1 MRKLESLLNDI
12 PFENLPPAWTTF
24 DLETFSRSKKLW
36 DYQQHSLEN
45 ALKALWMYYE
55 DSGEAAPSGVAGVGR
70 VAPQGRIETAW
81 RKERFMA
88 WYQENEIPIEPTLPL
103 GKKRDNAAL
112 LAPYY
117 PITES
122 PSPLFGRGARGEGG
136 SIPYHHF
143 INRMGFWMATGS
155 GKTLVIVKLIE
166 LLAGL
171 MKNGSLPV
179 RDVLMLTHREDL
191 LQQLREHVN
200 DYNAAGGSLY
210 ISLKELKE
218 YPQVKRGLPSLLSH
232 QEITVFYYRSDNLSD
247 EQKERIIDFR
257 NYDNNGQWYLLL
269 DEAHKG
275 DKEDSKRQH
284 IYNIL
289 SRDGFLF
296 NFSATFTDPRDIL
309 TTAAEFNLSSFIEAG
324 YGKHISILKQEN
336 RAFRKQED
344 YTDEEKQK
352 IVLQSLLMLAYVR
365 KAQERLCEAA
375 GSALYH
381 RPLLLALVNS
391 VNVEEADLK
400 LFFRE
405 IGRIGRGEVNPS
417 AFARA
422 KSDLRAEL
430 DPSTGSGHGLG
441 PAYLYEEERFH
452 LDASL
457 FDPLGLGDVLHYVFN
472 AEGPGEIEVLV
483 RPSNDKELAFKLKS
497 AAAPFALIK
506 IGTTSDWLKTELV
519 GYEVVKGFEDESF
532 FARLNSDDSD
542 INLLMGSRS
551 FYEGWDSNRPN
562 VITFINI
569 GTGTEARKFIL
580 QSVGRGVRIEPLK
593 GKRKRLASLR
603 AAREVDEQTF
613 QSARPY
619 LLAVESLLIFGT
631 NRAALETVFTELDQE
646 KEKDLGLELP
656 LDVNESAI
664 AGQPLLVPT
673 YHTTDRLLVEER
685 KLRKFEL
692 PAPELAILRGYVDYL
707 GDDRLLLAHHD
718 MRPRQI
724 GLLQESLAAPDDYF
738 NTDGEKKFGTVDILL
753 PRLTRYF
760 DIFQREVDGFKPLE
774 DEINHFKR
782 IRVFL
787 ENIEELQKKIARV
800 KNYKKPQSSI
810 EDITRKLA
818 IGEISQ
824 EEAATRLNAFVNAI
838 KEDTYSDKGVT
849 LHLKNIPGH
858 YYLPLILS
866 DDAKHMLINYSVQ
879 VESEKIFLRE
889 LDAYLDTPDNDFR
902 AFDWWMFSRADEN
915 ADTIT
920 LPYYHPRENRIRDF
934 HPDFIFWLKKGDS
947 YWILFVD
954 PKGMTVTDYQYK
966 IDGYKELFVDH
977 ASGQPREFK
986 HNGLTVRVGLAMYTP
1001 DANQAPKEYS
1011 DFWYDHPRQILRR
1024 LTI

>member
-1 MRKLESLLNDI
+1 MRKLETLLNDI
-12 PFENLPPAWTTF
+12 PFENLPPVWTTF
-24 DLETFSRSKKLW
+24 DLEIFSRSKKMW
-36 DYQQHSLEN
+36 DYQQRALQN
-45 ALKALWMYYE
+45 AIKALWKYYE
-55 DSGEAAPSGVAGVGR
+55 EFSETIPSKLLGAN
-70 VAPQGRIETAW
+70 IL
-81 RKERFMA
+81 RKERFMV
-88 WYQENEIPIEPTLPL
+88 WYQENDIPLDPTLPL
-103 GKKRDNAAL
+103 GKKRDNTAL
-112 LAPYY
+112 LGEYF
-117 PITES
+117 PIEEN
-122 PSPLFGRGARGEGG
+122 A
-136 SIPYHHF
+136 IPYQHF
-143 INRMGFWMATGS
+143 INRMCFWMATGS

-171 MKNGSLPV
+171 MKRGSIPV
-179 RDVLMLTHREDL
+179 RDMMMLTHREDL

-218 YPQVKRGLPSLLSH
+218 YPQIKRALPSLLSH
-232 QEITVFYYRSDNLSD
+232 QEITIFYYRSDNLSD

-257 NYDNNGQWYLLL
+257 NYDNNGQWYVLL

-284 IYNIL
+284 IYSIL
-289 SRDGFLF
+289 ARDGFLF

-309 TTAAEFNLSSFIEAG
+309 TTAAEFNLASFIEAG

-344 YTDEEKQK
+344 YTNEEKQK

-375 GSALYH
+375 GNALYH

-405 IGRIGRGEVNPS
+405 IERIGCGEVNPA

-441 PAYLYEEERFH
+441 PAYLYEDTTFR

-457 FDPLGLGDVLHYVFN
+457 YAPLGLGDVLRYVFN
-472 AEGPGEIEVLV
+472 ADGPGEIEVLV

-497 AAAPFALIK
+497 TTAPFALIK
-506 IGTTSDWLKTELV
+506 IGTTSSWMKDELA

-532 FARLNSDDSD
+532 FARLNNDDSD

-593 GKRKRLASLR
+593 GKRKRLASLHN
-603 AAREVDEQTF
+603 AKEVDNQTY
-613 QSARPY
+613 QAARPY
-619 LLAVESLLIFGT
+619 LPAVESLLIFGT
-631 NRAALETVFTELDQE
+631 NRAALETVFTQLDQE
-646 KEKDLGLELP
+646 KEKDLGLILP

-664 AGQPLLVPT
+664 AGQPLLVPV
-673 YHTTDRLLVEER
+673 YRLTDRLLVEER

-692 PAPELAILRGYVDYL
+692 PQTELDILRGYVDYL

-738 NTDGEKKFGTVDILL
+738 NTAGEKKFGTVDILL

-760 DIFQREVDGFKPLE
+760 DILQREVDVFKPLE

-782 IRVFL
+782 IRVL
-787 ENIEELQKKIARV
+787 LQDIEELQKKVARV
-800 KNYKKPQSSI
+800 KNYKKPQGSI
-810 EDITRKLA
+810 EEITHQLA

-824 EEAATRLNAFVNAI
+824 AEAATRINAYINAAP
-838 KEDTYSDKGVT
+838 EESFSASGVT

-866 DDAKHMLINYSVQ
+866 DDAKHVLINYSIQ
-879 VESEKIFLRE
+879 VESEKTFLRE
-889 LDAYLDTPDNDFR
+889 LDAYLDTPYNDFN
-902 AFDWWMFSRADEN
+902 AFDWWMFSRTDESTD
-915 ADTIT
+915 AIV

-934 HPDFIFWLKKGDS
+934 HPDFIFWLKKRDY

-954 PKGMTVTDYQYK
+954 PKGMTVTDYEYK
-966 IDGYKELFVDH
+966 IDGYKELFLDH
-977 ASGQPREFK
+977 TTGQPREFPYG
-986 HNGLTVRVGLAMYTP
+986 GLKVRVGLAMYNKG
-1001 DANQAPKEYS
+1001 ASAASGGYGE
-1011 DFWYDHPRQILRR
+1011 FWYDHPSQILRR
-1024 LTI
+1024 LNTNA

>member
-1 MRKLESLLNDI
+1 MRKLETLLNDLS
-12 PFENLPPAWTTF
+12 FENLPPNWTTF
-24 DLETFSRSKKLW
+24 DLVAFSRSKKMW
-36 DYQQHSLEN
+36 DYQQIALQN
-45 ALKALWMYYE
+45 ALKALWKYFE
-55 DSGEAAPSGVAGVGR
+55 DYSDTNQSELPGINAL
-70 VAPQGRIETAW
+70 
-81 RKERFMA
+81 RKTRFME
-88 WYQENEIPIEPTLPL
+88 WYQENEIPLEPTLPL

-112 LAPYY
+112 LGDYFPVA
-117 PITES
+117 
-122 PSPLFGRGARGEGG
+122 GNA
-136 SIPYHHF
+136 IPYQHF
-143 INRMGFWMATGS
+143 INRMCFWMATGS

-171 MKNGSLPV
+171 MKRGCIPV

-191 LQQLREHVN
+191 IQQLREHVN

-218 YPQVKRGLPSLLSH
+218 YPQIKRGLPSLLSH
-232 QEITVFYYRSDNLSD
+232 QEIAVFYYRSDNMSD

-296 NFSATFTDPRDIL
+296 NFSATFTDQRDIL

-324 YGKHISILKQEN
+324 YGKHISILQQEN

-344 YTDEEKQK
+344 YTNEEKQK
-352 IVLQSLLMLAYVR
+352 IVLQSLLMLTYIR
-365 KAQERLCEAA
+365 KAQEHLCDAV
-375 GSALYH
+375 GCTLFH
-381 RPLLLALVNS
+381 RPLMLALVNS

-405 IGRIGRGEVNPS
+405 IGRIGCGEVIPTT
-417 AFARA
+417 FGRA

-430 DPSTGSGHGLG
+430 ALG
-441 PAYLYEEERFH
+441 PAYLYEDSSFH

-457 FDPLGLGDVLHYVFN
+457 YDPLGMSDVLRYVFN
-472 AEGPGEIEVLV
+472 ADSPGEIEVLV

-497 AAAPFALIK
+497 SASPFALIK
-506 IGTTSDWLKTELV
+506 IGATSDWLKTELV

-532 FARLNSDDSD
+532 FSRLNSDDTD

-603 AAREVDEQTF
+603 TTREVDEQIF
-613 QSARPY
+613 QAARPY
-619 LLAVESLLIFGT
+619 LPAVESLLIFGT

-646 KEKDLGLELP
+646 KEKDLGLGLS
-656 LDVNESAI
+656 LDVNEFAI

-673 YHTTDRLLVEER
+673 YITTDRLLVEER

-692 PAPELAILRGYVDYL
+692 PAPELDNLRSYVDYL
-707 GDDRLLLAHHD
+707 GDERLLLAHHD
-718 MRPRQI
+718 MHPRQI
-724 GLLQESLAAPDDYF
+724 GLLQESLSTPDEYF
-738 NTDGEKKFGTVDILL
+738 NLVGEKKFGTVDILL

-760 DIFQREVDGFKPLE
+760 DIFQREVEGFKPLE
-774 DEINHFKR
+774 NEINHFKH
-782 IRVFL
+782 IRVYL

-800 KNYKKPQSSI
+800 KNYKKPQASI
-810 EDITRKLA
+810 EEITHLLS
-818 IGEISQ
+818 IHEISP
-824 EEAATRLNAFVNAI
+824 EEATTRLNAYINSVKEETFV
-838 KEDTYSDKGVT
+838 EKGIS
-849 LHLKNIPGH
+849 LHLKNISGH
-858 YYLPLILS
+858 YYMPLILS
-866 DDAKHMLINYSVQ
+866 DDIKHILINYSVQ
-879 VESEKIFLRE
+879 VESEKTFLRE
-889 LDAYLDTPDNDFR
+889 LDTYLDTPDNDFKT
-902 AFDWWMFSRADEN
+902 FDWWMFSRADEN

-954 PKGMTVTDYQYK
+954 PKGMTVSDYEYK
-966 IDGYKELFVDH
+966 IDGYKELFLDH
-977 ASGQPREFK
+977 TTGQLRKFN
-986 HNGLTVRVGLAMYTP
+986 HNGLTVYVALSMYNKG
-1001 DANQAPKEYS
+1001 ASEASRGYKEY
-1011 DFWYDHPRQILRR
+1011 WYDHPKQILKN
-1024 LTI
+1024 LL

>member
-1 MRKLESLLNDI
+1 MRKLETLLNDI
-12 PFENLPPAWTTF
+12 PFENLSPAWATF
-24 DLETFSRSKKLW
+24 GLEEFSRSKKMW
-36 DYQQHSLEN
+36 DYQQRALQN
-45 ALKALWMYYE
+45 ALKALWMFYGDYS
-55 DSGEAAPSGVAGVGR
+55 DATPSKLPATNAV
-70 VAPQGRIETAW
+70 
-81 RKERFMA
+81 RKARFME
-88 WYQENEIPIEPTLPL
+88 WYQENEIPLEPTLPL
-103 GKKRDNAAL
+103 GKKRANAAL
-112 LAPYY
+112 LDPYY
-117 PITES
+117 PITNS
-122 PSPLFGRGARGEGG
+122 L
-136 SIPYHHF
+136 IPYHHF

-171 MKNGSLPV
+171 MKRGCIPV

-200 DYNAAGGSLY
+200 DYNAAGGNLF

-218 YPQVKRGLPSLLSH
+218 YPQVKRGLPSLLGH

-344 YTDEEKQK
+344 YTNEEKQK
-352 IVLQSLLMLAYVR
+352 IVLQSLLMLTYVH

-375 GSALYH
+375 GAGLYH

-405 IGRIGRGEVNPS
+405 IGRIGCGEVNQA

-430 DPSTGSGHGLG
+430 VLG
-441 PAYLYEEERFH
+441 PAYLYEDTTFH

-457 FDPLGLGDVLHYVFN
+457 YDPLGLGDVLRYVFN

-497 AAAPFALIK
+497 ASAPFALIK
-506 IGTTSDWLKTELV
+506 IGTTSDWLKTELA
-519 GYEVVKGFEDESF
+519 GYEVGKGFEDESF
-532 FARLNSDDSD
+532 FARLNSDDTD

-603 AAREVDEQTF
+603 TTHAVDEQTF

-619 LLAVESLLIFGT
+619 LPAIESLLIFGT

-673 YHTTDRLLVEER
+673 YRITDRLLVEER

-692 PAPELAILRGYVDYL
+692 PAPELDILRSYVDYL

-724 GLLQESLAAPDDYF
+724 GLLQESLSTPDDYF
-738 NTDGEKKFGTVDILL
+738 NSVGEKKFGTVDILL

-760 DIFQREVDGFKPLE
+760 DILQREVDGFKPLE

-800 KNYKKPQSSI
+800 KNYQKPQASI
-810 EDITRKLA
+810 EDLAGKLA
-818 IGEISQ
+818 THEISQ
-824 EEAATRLNAFVNAI
+824 EDFVTRMNAFVNAV
-838 KEDTYSDKGVT
+838 KEETFSEKGIT
-849 LHLKNIPGH
+849 LNLKNIPGH

-866 DDAKHMLINYSVQ
+866 DDAKHVLINYSVQ
-879 VESEKIFLRE
+879 VDSEKTFLRE
-889 LDAYLDTPDNDFR
+889 LDAYLDTPDNDFNS
-902 AFDWWMFSRADEN
+902 FDWWMFSRADEN

-954 PKGMTVTDYQYK
+954 PKGMTVADYEYK
-966 IDGYKELFVDH
+966 IDGYKELFLDH
-977 ASGQPREFK
+977 STGRPRKFNY
-986 HNGLTVRVGLAMYTP
+986 NGLTVRVGLAMYNK
-1001 DANQAPKEYS
+1001 DASEASGGYGEY
-1011 DFWYDHPRQILRR
+1011 WYDHPRQILKK
-1024 LTI
+1024 LIFNLF